1 MLHSQEKLTP
11 EQKQMARRRRILQGR
26 ATQGICILAAFAAI
40 SLFAAGWLLLRQDRT
55 FSDSENRML
64 AQKPAPTLA
73 SLADGSFAEG
83 LERWYADQFPGRDL
97 WITADLTFQRALG
110 VREMNGVYLGAD
122 GYLLEAPAQEDAA
135 QLGQTEAAICAFAA
149 QHPDIRLTA
158 AIVPNA
164 WGVLSEKLP
173 AGAPVEDQKALID
186 AIDQAMPDVRT
197 ANLTEALRSRRSEPL
212 YYRTDHHWTSLG
224 AYYAYQQLC
233 DALGLTP
240 FDTAAHTALTADRF
254 YGTHYSKARTWNA
267 VPDTITW
274 YDLPNQLT
282 IYNVTAA
289 GQPTDGTDTGLYD
302 TDKLSVYDKYAM
314 FLHGNNGLSRVQGD
328 GTGKILV
335 IKDSY
340 ANCFVPYLTANYA
353 DIDVVDFRNYNFGL
367 DQLIADNDY
376 DQILVLYSFDS
387 FKSDPYL
394 YRAGVTG

>member
-26 ATQGICILAAFAAI
+26 AAQGICILAAFAAI

-212 YYRTDHHWTSLG
+212 YYRTDHHWTSL
-224 AYYAYQQLC
+224 AARYAFETLSAQL
-233 DALGLTP
+233 DLQPVRSYTVYPVSDSFEGTLAAKTGVTYA
-240 FDTAAHTALTADRF
+240 DTQTTICSLYDRAKLAEKNQYEVFFGGNHARVDIQTTADT
-254 YGTHYSKARTWNA
+254 GRT
-267 VPDTITW
+267 
-274 YDLPNQLT
+274 LL
-282 IYNVTAA
+282 
-289 GQPTDGTDTGLYD
+289 L
-302 TDKLSVYDKYAM
+302 L
-314 FLHGNNGLSRVQGD
+314 
-328 GTGKILV
+328 
-335 IKDSY
+335 KDSY
-340 ANCFVPYLTANYA
+340 ANCFVQFLTPYYDRILM
-353 DIDVVDFRNYNFGL
+353 IDPRYFYDDLGALLRRERVTDALILYNYNTFVQDHAL
-367 DQLIADNDY
+367 SV
-376 DQILVLYSFDS
+376 VLQSALFDE
-387 FKSDPYL
+387 
-394 YRAGVTG
+394 GE